1 MEKRLRSNSKLSKAP
16 AVVIDSC
23 GEGVQDCTNPVEYI
37 NSITMVE
44 NAEAVKEMGR
54 MISDVMSRQLEL
66 QQQREDRQIELQQQR
81 EDRQTEVQQQREEAN
96 REMVIQL
103 VERQVN
109 SHKIDSDNLTE
120 QFERIRID
128 KEKERGRPV
137 QTLVKYDGVNYDIDE
152 WQERT
157 EAVMTGNSWD
167 INKLL
172 LALPSSLNG
181 QAKRAYDA
189 LTDEDKRTKD
199 SFFQAMRKKIDP
211 QAEGRNKDIFVMA
224 KRGNNE
230 GIMTYVDRLRMYI
243 RRSGG
248 DIKAY
253 WATEM
258 MKNKVCVSLSTT
270 ERKILYASVDRNEDF
285 DKVIQKADAILSS
298 HVSVIGAVSE
308 GEGQFMYPNYR
319 NDEYR
324 GYRGL
329 CWECNQPG
337 HIARYCPE
345 MMEMDQ
351 NQCGGQDGYAMAPPN
366 FSQPEGGIGDQIKI
380 HTHHDG
386 PSGSVGG
393 ESMLK
398 LKEGAKQAN
407 GKACGSDFATQAN
420 TNGHGAGTNEGAQG
434 DNGQMPSN

>member
-1 MEKRLRSNSKLSKAP
+1 MSKAP

-103 VERQVN
+103 VERQVK

-211 QAEGRNKDIFVMA
+211 QAESRNKDIFVMT

-230 GIMTYVDRLRMYI
+230 GIITFYTD
-243 RRSGG
+243 
-248 DIKAY
+248 
-253 WATEM
+253 
-258 MKNKVCVSLSTT
+258 
-270 ERKILYASVDRNEDF
+270 
-285 DKVIQKADAILSS
+285 
-298 HVSVIGAVSE
+298 
-308 GEGQFMYPNYR
+308 
-319 NDEYR
+319 
-324 GYRGL
+324 
-329 CWECNQPG
+329 
-337 HIARYCPE
+337 
-345 MMEMDQ
+345 
-351 NQCGGQDGYAMAPPN
+351 
-366 FSQPEGGIGDQIKI
+366 
-380 HTHHDG
+380 
-386 PSGSVGG
+386 
-393 ESMLK
+393 
-398 LKEGAKQAN
+398 
-407 GKACGSDFATQAN
+407 
-420 TNGHGAGTNEGAQG
+420 
-434 DNGQMPSN
+434 